1 MLYLLNLDTLL
12 QGRDNIF
19 LCQFVNRHDIVQN
32 HILCK
37 KIALFLFLIFQED
50 IQDFKEKTKENKR
63 EKKKVSSI
71 FYQFF
76 EVIKNRHFC

>member
-12 QGRDNIF
+12 QGRDNML

-50 IQDFKEKTKENKR
+50 IQDFKEKTKEKKR
-63 EKKKVSSI
+63 QEKKK
-71 FYQFF
+71 
-76 EVIKNRHFC
+76 